1 MYKKADWTDLL
12 EMVPAVNSKIYWVRV
27 WVKMQPRL
35 MRGQVLK
42 VEIPVD
48 GERVSQEVTVWMA
61 VGQPPQS
68 QVM

>member
-1 MYKKADWTDLL
+1 
-12 EMVPAVNSKIYWVRV
+12 
-27 WVKMQPRL
+27 MQPRL